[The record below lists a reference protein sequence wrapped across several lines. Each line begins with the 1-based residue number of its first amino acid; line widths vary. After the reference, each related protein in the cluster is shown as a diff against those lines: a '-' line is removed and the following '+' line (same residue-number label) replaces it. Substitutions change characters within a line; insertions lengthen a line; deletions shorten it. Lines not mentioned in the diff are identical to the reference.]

1 MFRACPTGRF
11 WHGKSPQTPN
21 FRRLQAPVMMAGVVG
36 IEPTTRGFGVNV
48 EISLALRLLPDF
60 GDLLPAAP
68 LMILELMLF

>member
-1 MFRACPTGRF
+1 
-11 WHGKSPQTPN
+11 
-21 FRRLQAPVMMAGVVG
+21 MMAGVVG